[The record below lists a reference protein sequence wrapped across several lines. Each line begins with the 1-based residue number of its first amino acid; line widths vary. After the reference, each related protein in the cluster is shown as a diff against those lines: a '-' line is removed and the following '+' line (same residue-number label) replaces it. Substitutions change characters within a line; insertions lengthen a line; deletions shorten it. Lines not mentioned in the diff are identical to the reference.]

1 MKVTG
6 LIAEYNPFHNGH
18 AYHLE
23 QARRITDCDYLVVVM
38 SGSFVQRGEPAIV
51 NKYLRAR
58 MALEAGADLV
68 LELPVSYACASA
80 EYFAGGAVS
89 LLTSLG
95 VTDSLCFGSE
105 AASLEPLMEAALL
118 LGREPESY
126 QAALRSRLKKGLSFP
141 AARQEA
147 LRAHLSPVACRC
159 LDSPNNIL
167 GIEYLKSLIRQ
178 KSPIRPYSIPRIESG
193 YHEKGLRTESGI
205 SSATAI
211 RRELLAGNAKEL
223 SPHMP
228 RSAHRLLTD
237 SLQQEGLVTADDF
250 SLILQYLLLDAEPE
264 LLCQYQDVSLA
275 LARRI
280 CRNREKW
287 ATFGELTAILKT
299 KELTHTRIQRAL
311 FHILLSLT
319 DQDMKRQIQGGWHFY
334 VRVLGASKK
343 AAPLLGLIKRSCP
356 LPMIMNAADGEKLLT
371 GEGLAMFQRDLRAS
385 GLYERGAAVR
395 RKTPPV
401 SEYRRKFLIL

>member
-1 MKVTG
+1 MKITG

-23 QARRITDCDYLVVVM
+23 QARRITGCDYLVVVM

-58 MALEAGADLV
+58 MALEAGADLI

-89 LLTSLG
+89 LLTRLG
-95 VTDSLCFGSE
+95 VADSLCFGCE
-105 AASLEPLMEAALL
+105 EASLEPLMEAARLL
-118 LGREPESY
+118 AREPKSY
-126 QAALRSRLKKGLSFP
+126 QAALRSYLKRGLSFP

-147 LRAHLSPVACRC
+147 LRDYLSPEACRC

-167 GIEYLKSLIRQ
+167 GIEYLKALIRQ
-178 KSPIRPYSIPRIESG
+178 ESPIRPYSIARIESG
-193 YHEKGLRTESGI
+193 YHEKDLKQKSGI

-211 RRELLAGNAKEL
+211 RRELLAGNAGNL

-228 RSAHRLLTD
+228 QSAHRLLTD
-237 SLQQEGLVTADDF
+237 SLWRRDLVTADDF

-264 LLCQYQDVSLA
+264 LLCQYQDVNLP

-280 CRNREKW
+280 CRNRENW
-287 ATFGELTAILKT
+287 STFGELTALLKT
-299 KELTHTRIQRAL
+299 RELTRTRIQRAL
-311 FHILLSLT
+311 LHILLSLT
-319 DQDMKRQIQGGWHFY
+319 DQDIRRQVQGGWHFY
-334 VRVLGASKK
+334 ARVLGARKE
-343 AAPLLGLIKRSCP
+343 AAPLLGLIKQRCP
-356 LPMIMNAADGEKLLT
+356 LPMIMNAAEGEKLLT

-385 GLYERGAAVR
+385 GLYERGAAVKR
-395 RKTPPV
+395 QTPPV